1 MKSLNPTILLLVIF
15 ITLNSGCDHTRNK
28 SDNNNKLSDEQ
39 LMDIV
44 QEQTF
49 KYFWDFADPHSG
61 MTKERNTEAWVT
73 SGGSGFGVMAI
84 VVGVERKY
92 VTRQQALERMIKI
105 VDFLE
110 NCERFHGAWPHW
122 LFGDSGKTKSF
133 SKFDNGGDLVET
145 AYLIQGLITV
155 KEYFN
160 RDTEEETELRNRIQ
174 KLWEEVEW
182 DWYRKND
189 ENKLYWHWSE
199 EYGWKMNMP
208 IRGWNECMITYVLA
222 ASSPTH
228 GIPAE
233 VYHEGWTTS
242 DHFYNGKNFEG
253 LPLALGFDGGGPLFF
268 AHYSFLGLNPNGLK
282 DQYADYF
289 NLNRN
294 HSLINFHYCARN
306 PKNFKGYSENAWG
319 LTASD
324 DPFVGYMAHGPGERD
339 NGTISP
345 TAAISSIIYTP
356 EESIKTMRYFYE
368 EIGDQLWGEF
378 GFRDA
383 YNLEADWFAKTYLA
397 IDQGPIIIMI
407 ENYRTALLWKYF
419 MKNKDVRNGLELL
432 GFEYQVPSSVD

>member
-1 MKSLNPTILLLVIF
+1 VKSLNPTILLLVIF

-105 VDFLE
+105 VGFLE
-110 NCERFHGAWPHW
+110 DCERFHGAWPHW
-122 LFGDSGKTKSF
+122 LFGDSGKTKPF
-133 SKFDNGGDLVET
+133 SKYDNGGDLVET

-155 KEYFN
+155 KEYFD

-208 IRGWNECMITYVLA
+208 IRGWNECLITYVLA

-242 DHFYNGKNFEG
+242 DHFY
-253 LPLALGFDGGGPLFF
+253 
-268 AHYSFLGLNPNGLK
+268 
-282 DQYADYF
+282 DY
-289 NLNRN
+289 
-294 HSLINFHYCARN
+294 
-306 PKNFKGYSENAWG
+306 
-319 LTASD
+319 
-324 DPFVGYMAHGPGERD
+324 
-339 NGTISP
+339 
-345 TAAISSIIYTP
+345 
-356 EESIKTMRYFYE
+356 
-368 EIGDQLWGEF
+368 
-378 GFRDA
+378 
-383 YNLEADWFAKTYLA
+383 
-397 IDQGPIIIMI
+397 
-407 ENYRTALLWKYF
+407 
-419 MKNKDVRNGLELL
+419 
-432 GFEYQVPSSVD
+432 